1 MKKLVIIALAAL
13 IALPAMAT
21 KPLTF
26 VASEEI
32 SYDDNIYLNHYGKK
46 DAGISTTRV
55 GANYNTTIPNSAL
68 KFNANALVGY
78 NAYTRKHSLNNYWD
92 ALGGVEL
99 SNKQFKIGDKV
110 LYTSDYSNEDLD
122 VSRSDTKRLQNDAYV
137 SYVTS
142 TEKMFGVGVF
152 AQDIYK
158 HYFEDAMKP
167 LTRNRL
173 NLGAQLYYNMSPKTN
188 FFVEYM
194 FSDIEYKEDLLK
206 DNNSKTHSVGLGV
219 KGQVAPKV
227 TGIAKVTYDMRK
239 YDEEDAYGDD
249 EKNLVGY
256 LLSLEWKPST
266 VNTIRL
272 TGERGLKETIYGDN
286 RYFKDTTL
294 SLYADQKLSNKLTAH
309 VTLIWDQMHYD
320 KYVDSTKRADD
331 VFLVRPGVD
340 YKFKDW
346 LTAGVWYQFRARH
359 SNLNAAE
366 YENNRAGVFVRALF

>member
-13 IALPAMAT
+13 IALPAMAA

-26 VASEEI
+26 VVSEDV
-32 SYDDNIYLNHYGKK
+32 SYDDNIYLSRYDKK

-78 NAYTRKHSLNNYWD
+78 NAYTRKHDINNYWD

-110 LYTSDYSNEDLD
+110 LYTSEYANEDLD
-122 VSRSDTKRLQNDAYV
+122 VKRSDTKRLQNDAYI

-158 HYFEDAMKP
+158 HYFEEAMKP

-173 NLGAQLYYNMSPKTN
+173 NLGAQLYYNLSPKTN

-194 FSDIEYKEDLLK
+194 FSDIDYKEDLLK
-206 DNNSKTHSVGLGV
+206 INESQTHSVGLGV

-239 YDEEDAYGDD
+239 YNEKDAEGED

-256 LLSLEWKPST
+256 LLSLEWKPT
-266 VNTIRL
+266 TTNTIRL
-272 TGERGLKETIYGDN
+272 TGERDLKETMYGNN

-294 SLYADQKLSNKLTAH
+294 SLYADQKIGNRLTAH

-320 KYVDSTKRADD
+320 KYVSGAKRADD

-340 YKFKDW
+340 YQFKDW

-359 SNLNAAE
+359 STLNNAE

>member
-13 IALPAMAT
+13 IALPAMAA

-26 VASEEI
+26 VVSEDV
-32 SYDDNIYLNHYGKK
+32 SYDDNIYLSRYDKK

-78 NAYTRKHSLNNYWD
+78 NAYTRKHDINNYWD

-99 SNKQFKIGDKV
+99 SNKQFKIGDKI
-110 LYTSDYSNEDLD
+110 LYTSEYANEDLD
-122 VSRSDTKRLQNDAYV
+122 VKRSDTKRLQNDAYI

-158 HYFEDAMKP
+158 HYFEEAMKP

-173 NLGAQLYYNMSPKTN
+173 NLGAQLYYNLSPKTN

-194 FSDIEYKEDLLK
+194 FSDIDYKEDLLK
-206 DNNSKTHSVGLGV
+206 INESETHSVGLGV

-239 YDEEDAYGDD
+239 YNEKDAEGED

-256 LLSLEWKPST
+256 LLSLEWNPT
-266 VNTIRL
+266 TTNTIRL
-272 TGERGLKETIYGDN
+272 TGERDLKETMYGNN

-294 SLYADQKLSNKLTAH
+294 SLYADQKIGNRLTAH

-320 KYVDSTKRADD
+320 KYVSGAKRADD

-359 SNLNAAE
+359 STLNNAE